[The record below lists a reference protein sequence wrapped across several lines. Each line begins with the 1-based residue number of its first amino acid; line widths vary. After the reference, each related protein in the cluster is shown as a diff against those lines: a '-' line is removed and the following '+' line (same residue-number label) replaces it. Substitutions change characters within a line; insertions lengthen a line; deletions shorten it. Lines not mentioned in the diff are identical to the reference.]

1 MDEFEYKVQ
10 HRSVELKHHQGWSD
24 SGIVAWVDEATAV
37 RRFKEYVDEE
47 RRCEEES
54 GVKFYE
60 YRVVRRPK
68 DSETVYLTEGEEI

>member
-1 MDEFEYKVQ
+1 
-10 HRSVELKHHQGWSD
+10 
-24 SGIVAWVDEATAV
+24 VDEATAV

-68 DSETVYLTEGEEI
+68 DSETVYLTDGEEI